1 MQLRIWAPELHL
13 RWRSVMVI
21 VSDPGDEMKPIE
33 VKNKLSMEEK
43 IKYECRMISDLLC
56 KKNESYGDSACS
68 PIQIFSKL
76 DANEAICA
84 RIDDKLSRI
93 ANRGLNGDTEDT
105 LFDLIGYLI
114 LLQIARK
121 DAIKV
126 SMNTKSKDLDPMG
139 VGC

>member
-1 MQLRIWAPELHL
+1 
-13 RWRSVMVI
+13 MVI
-21 VSDPGDEMKPIE
+21 VSDPGDEVKPIE
-33 VKNKLSMEEK
+33 VKDRLSMEEK

-121 DAIKV
+121 DAIKD
-126 SMNTKSKDLDPMG
+126 SMNTKTKDLDPMG

>member
-1 MQLRIWAPELHL
+1 MSSWHPNA
-13 RWRSVMVI
+13 S
-21 VSDPGDEMKPIE
+21 MKD
-33 VKNKLSMEEK
+33 K
-43 IKYECRMISDLLC
+43 IQFECRMISDLLC

-68 PIQIFSKL
+68 PHQIFSKL
-76 DANEAICA
+76 DADDAICA

-121 DAIKV
+121 DRIKAKIDDKGIELDLEGAI
-126 SMNTKSKDLDPMG
+126 
-139 VGC
+139 C

>member
-1 MQLRIWAPELHL
+1 MGLLANGAIMSSWHPDA
-13 RWRSVMVI
+13 
-21 VSDPGDEMKPIE
+21 D
-33 VKNKLSMEEK
+33 MEDK
-43 IKYECRMISDLLC
+43 IKFECRMISDLLC

-76 DANEAICA
+76 DADEAICA

-105 LFDLIGYLI
+105 LFDLIGYLV

-121 DAIKV
+121 DAIKA
-126 SMNTKSKDLDPMG
+126 SMNKKTKELDMNG

>member
-1 MQLRIWAPELHL
+1 
-13 RWRSVMVI
+13 MVI
-21 VSDPGDEMKPIE
+21 VSDPGDEVKPIE
-33 VKNKLSMEEK
+33 VKDELSMEEK

-56 KKNESYGDSACS
+56 KKNKSYGDSACS

-84 RIDDKLSRI
+84 RIDDKLSII
-93 ANRGLNGDTEDT
+93 ANRGLNGDTEDA

-126 SMNTKSKDLDPMG
+126 SMNPKSKDLDPMG

>member
-1 MQLRIWAPELHL
+1 MSSWHPDAD
-13 RWRSVMVI
+13 MA
-21 VSDPGDEMKPIE
+21 
-33 VKNKLSMEEK
+33 EK

-76 DANEAICA
+76 DADEAICA

-105 LFDLIGYLI
+105 LFDLIGYLV

-121 DAIKV
+121 DAIKA
-126 SMNTKSKDLDPMG
+126 SMNKKTKELDMNG

>member
-1 MQLRIWAPELHL
+1 
-13 RWRSVMVI
+13 MVLLEFG
-21 VSDPGDEMKPIE
+21 VLTMSNWHPDADMAD
-33 VKNKLSMEEK
+33 K

-76 DANEAICA
+76 DADEAICA

-93 ANRGLNGDTEDT
+93 NNRGLNADTEDT
-105 LFDLIGYLI
+105 LFDLIGYLV

-121 DAIKV
+121 DAIKA
-126 SMNTKSKDLDPMG
+126 SLQTKSKDIDMYG

>member
-1 MQLRIWAPELHL
+1 MSSWHPDAIMQ
-13 RWRSVMVI
+13 
-21 VSDPGDEMKPIE
+21 D
-33 VKNKLSMEEK
+33 K

-68 PIQIFSKL
+68 PLQIFSKL
-76 DANEAICA
+76 DADEAICA

-105 LFDLIGYLI
+105 LFDLIGYLV

-121 DAIKV
+121 DAIKEKLV
-126 SMNTKSKDLDPMG
+126 DSLRKKSVNAKDIDLLG

>member
-1 MQLRIWAPELHL
+1 
-13 RWRSVMVI
+13 MVLL
-21 VSDPGDEMKPIE
+21 VFGVNMSSWHPDADMA
-33 VKNKLSMEEK
+33 EK
-43 IKYECRMISDLLC
+43 IKYECRMVSDLLC

-76 DANEAICA
+76 DADEAICA

-105 LFDLIGYLI
+105 LFDLIGYLV

-121 DAIKV
+121 DAIKA
-126 SMNTKSKDLDPMG
+126 SLHTKTKELDMNG

>member
-1 MQLRIWAPELHL
+1 MVLLECGATMNSWHPNADMQ
-13 RWRSVMVI
+13 
-21 VSDPGDEMKPIE
+21 
-33 VKNKLSMEEK
+33 EK

-68 PIQIFSKL
+68 PLQIFSKL
-76 DANEAICA
+76 DADEAICA

-105 LFDLIGYLI
+105 LFDLIGYLV

-121 DAIKV
+121 DAIKD
-126 SMNTKSKDLDPMG
+126 SLNKKTKDIDLMG
-139 VGC
+139 AGC

>member
-1 MQLRIWAPELHL
+1 MNNWHPAA
-13 RWRSVMVI
+13 
-21 VSDPGDEMKPIE
+21 EMKD
-33 VKNKLSMEEK
+33 K
-43 IKYECRMISDLLC
+43 IQFQCRMISDLLC

-76 DANEAICA
+76 EANDAICA

-105 LFDLIGYLI
+105 LFDLIGYLV

-121 DAIKV
+121 DQIKEE
-126 SMNTKSKDLDPMG
+126 L
-139 VGC
+139 